1 MLLGMM
7 LSVVVGAAIQRVT
20 GLGFALVSAP
30 LLVLVSDPI
39 TGVLLANLLT
49 LTTNLVVL
57 TETWRQV
64 DLRRVV
70 TLAIPAICCVP
81 VGALVARHLPQPALL
96 IGIGGLVLGGLAA
109 LQLLGRSGLFSGT
122 AATIAA
128 GALSGFMNATAGVG
142 GPAAALYAIASRWP
156 YRSFVGSMQFY
167 FVVINAV
174 SIAVKGLPH
183 VGAMVFV
190 AAFAAL
196 GCGVVLGHFAA
207 RRVSP
212 EQARVAILVLAT
224 AGALGTILKGLVLAL
239 T

>member
-7 LSVVVGAAIQRVT
+7 LSVVLGAATQRIT

-39 TGVLLANLLT
+39 TGVLLSNLLA
-49 LTTNLVVL
+49 LITNLVVL

-70 TLAIPAICCVP
+70 TLAIPATCCVP
-81 VGALVARHLPQPALL
+81 VGTLVARHLPQPVLL
-96 IGIGGLVLGGLAA
+96 MGIGALVLGALAA
-109 LQLLGRSGLFSGT
+109 LRLLARTGLFSGI
-122 AATIAA
+122 AGTIAA

-156 YRSFVGSMQFY
+156 HRSFVSSMQFY

-174 SIAVKGLPH
+174 SVSVKGLPH
-183 VGAMVFV
+183 VGTTVF
-190 AAFAAL
+190 ATAFAAL
-196 GCGVVLGHFAA
+196 GCGVALGHFAA

-212 EQARVAILVLAT
+212 EHARIAVLVLAT

-239 T
+239 I